1 MDEIFASV
9 LSIIILISGM
19 YAVLFVFYLNI
30 KKHERT
36 TRLPVDRTKLIR
48 VAGYGLNK
56 QVNDK
61 ALDILGIT
69 FGATVCILMPFAFNG
84 LNQFI
89 KNHEV
94 PYLFIII
101 IIPCIAYSMKK
112 SWKSATELRKLKL
125 GYDAEIACAS
135 ELIYLQSLGYQVFH
149 DVQADGFNIDHLV
162 VGRNGIFAIETKG
175 RHKRIKDKANGNK
188 DYLLEFENN
197 ALKFPSWVETKPIEQ
212 ATNQAKWVQKWLTQ
226 AVGSEV
232 KVLPVLVFPGWFVA
246 LKSKPPFAIIN
257 HKQIAKTIPSI
268 NGMSLDQTQINAICY
283 QVVQRSMNGDNKA

>member
-94 PYLFIII
+94 PYLFMVI

-135 ELIYLQSLGYQVFH
+135 ELIYLQ
-149 DVQADGFNIDHLV
+149 
-162 VGRNGIFAIETKG
+162 
-175 RHKRIKDKANGNK
+175 
-188 DYLLEFENN
+188 
-197 ALKFPSWVETKPIEQ
+197 
-212 ATNQAKWVQKWLTQ
+212 
-226 AVGSEV
+226 
-232 KVLPVLVFPGWFVA
+232 
-246 LKSKPPFAIIN
+246 
-257 HKQIAKTIPSI
+257 
-268 NGMSLDQTQINAICY
+268 
-283 QVVQRSMNGDNKA
+283 